1 VWEWVARD
9 GMGMGMWMW
18 RWHSGAKWRG
28 VGYAERESV
37 SGWEF

>member
-1 VWEWVARD
+1 
-9 GMGMGMWMW
+9 MW